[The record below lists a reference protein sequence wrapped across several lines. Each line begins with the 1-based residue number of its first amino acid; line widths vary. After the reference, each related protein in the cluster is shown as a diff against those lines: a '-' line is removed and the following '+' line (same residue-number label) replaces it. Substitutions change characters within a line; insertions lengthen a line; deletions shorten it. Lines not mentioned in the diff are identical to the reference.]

1 MDTRLFAEW
10 ATLVKLISYLLTYLL
25 TYLLIINV
33 QACVDAGC
41 VSTDL

>member
-10 ATLVKLISYLLTYLL
+10 ATLVKFKNFLLTYLL
-25 TYLLIINV
+25 TINV

>member
-25 TYLLIINV
+25 TYLS
-33 QACVDAGC
+33 
-41 VSTDL
+41 STFKPVLMQVA

>member
-25 TYLLIINV
+25 TYLP
-33 QACVDAGC
+33 
-41 VSTDL
+41 STFKPVLMQVA